1 MKIQN
6 SSSSKPIELSQVKA
20 QKEAQSAKATQSSR
34 SGDQVSAKL
43 STTLRDVTE
52 AIQNSGI
59 TAGELHSNINESRAM
74 GLLDSFDRVEE
85 KAIPVEA
92 DKALQF
98 ANDLA
103 EQMLAEPQA
112 AANAFSNISRNRV
125 EELLS

>member
-6 SSSSKPIELSQVKA
+6 SGSSKPIELNQVKA
-20 QKEAQSAKATQSSR
+20 QKEAQSTKAAHSSR

-43 STTLRDVTE
+43 STALRDVTE
-52 AIQNSGI
+52 AIQNSGL
-59 TAGELHSNINESRAM
+59 TAGELHSNVNESRAM

-85 KAIPVEA
+85 KAAPVEA

-103 EQMLAEPQA
+103 EKMIAEPQA